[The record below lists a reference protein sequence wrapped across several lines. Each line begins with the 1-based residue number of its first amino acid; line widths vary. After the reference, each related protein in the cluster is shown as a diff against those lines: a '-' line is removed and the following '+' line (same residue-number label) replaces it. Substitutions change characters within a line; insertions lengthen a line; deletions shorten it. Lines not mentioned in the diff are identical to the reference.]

1 MNDISLTYFTLL
13 LYGLKTAIVLVS
25 NHSSLMRVNGDE
37 RGYVV
42 GDVTV

>member
-13 LYGLKTAIVLVS
+13 LYGLETTIVLVS
-25 NHSSLMRVNGDE
+25 NHSSFMRVNGE
-37 RGYVV
+37 RGYIV